1 MLLFLV
7 QGLVLRK
14 AASMEECE
22 EEIGKQVLI
31 YFHHY
36 YYFFFTF
43 PKRPGLLAAALL
55 F

>member
-1 MLLFLV
+1 MLLFLG

-22 EEIGKQVLI
+22 EEIGKLI
-31 YFHHY
+31 IN
-36 YYFFFTF
+36 FFFTF
-43 PKRPGLLAAALL
+43 PKKPGLLAAALL